1 MKRGGAS
8 RVWKLKTAF
17 IVNLILKTF
26 EAARTSAPVLPRGRA
41 EQAARGRQ
49 LQPHLHHRQ
58 VGQIFEI
65 CKSSNYLRKIDFT
78 MSWGKIQK

>member
-49 LQPHLHHRQ
+49 LQPHLCRGQ
-58 VGQIFEI
+58 VGQIL
-65 CKSSNYLRKIDFT
+65 KSANSL
-78 MSWGKIQK
+78 